1 MSDELFGSYEKSRVN
16 FKSIVIG
23 VAALVVL
30 SAGAYFAYWMS
41 IPVPR
46 PQDDIVAEQIRD
58 NTVMMLQYRTFSGDE
73 FRKQILGD
81 GRLERYVKVNDE
93 AFFTLPRTS
102 DLDAFIEKNFFDR
115 TRIDFGKDDGEMV
128 RIGDYKIASEFDRHF
143 FRTNLANI
151 RIPPKQTLTFPY
163 STVNYTMSLDEMNSF
178 VRDESV
184 YGGRM
189 IAQQGERS
197 NRPMTV
203 FANHGI
209 MVAKPDEP
217 SLRRLADAILK
228 DVGPDRETRI
238 QALVDFVA
246 NEIEYSYTEAVG
258 GRETLKRANE
268 TLMTRN
274 GDCSNKTI
282 LLASLLEQIG
292 EEYILLYCPQHITVA
307 VPMGN
312 FPNENKVDFEFNS
325 RQWVV
330 AETTVKGFQV
340 GRSKVD
346 RPEILALVN
355 YVQDPKHMDV
365 IYDVNS
371 GEFLKFF

>member
-151 RIPPKQTLTFPY
+151 RIPPKQTLVFPY
-163 STVNYTMSLDEMNSF
+163 STVDYTMSLDEMNSF

-197 NRPMTV
+197 NRPLTV

-209 MVAKPDEP
+209 MVAKPEEP
-217 SLRRLADAILK
+217 SLKRLADAILK

-325 RQWVV
+325 RQWAV

>member
-58 NTVMMLQYRTFSGDE
+58 NTVIMLQYRTFSGDE

-151 RIPPKQTLTFPY
+151 RIPPKQTLVFPY
-163 STVNYTMSLDEMNSF
+163 STVDYTMSLDEMNSF

-197 NRPMTV
+197 NRPLTV

-209 MVAKPDEP
+209 MVAKPEEP
-217 SLRRLADAILK
+217 SLKRLADAILK

-325 RQWVV
+325 RQWAV